1 MSDKYY
7 VSVPGSSRAPPG
19 FSPFNPALFKDAVEC
34 LCGMFYG
41 DVENMV
47 VMFLLHNHNV
57 AYPDQQIAEGLNLA
71 VKQVRGALD
80 ASLCRDHIV
89 EMENPQ
95 VRGESSRHAKPG
107 SSMNWYRLSPNVICA
122 SIYRLQ
128 QVRRQLQEQLAR
140 WQMAEE
146 FNCDKCNRVF
156 DTLRAISLVG
166 ADGLFHCDIC
176 DRELTA
182 TNNKDK
188 KAEVESRILR
198 ATQQLS
204 GLERRLELCRG
215 MYIPRPMVVKKTMLE
230 KIRAE
235 RAKEEAAMEN
245 HTGPSVSSG
254 VQEIFGNAGEW
265 KPQAIG
271 PSPNQS
277 SAFGKTAVV
286 APSWLNTESTTTKIE
301 VVNHNKDQVK
311 KRPAEDSFDKEAFE
325 RVKRQELAREAEKLK
340 HFDVTRL
347 PGAQEVM
354 AQRSVKAELKAE
366 EPSSG
371 DKPDVMVTVAGVKY
385 KLSVVRQRDD
395 LQDKMTDEEYERYD
409 DEVQKLLSA
418 GGGTIS

>member
-7 VSVPGSSRAPPG
+7 VSVPGSLKAPPG

-80 ASLCRDHIV
+80 ASLCRDHVV

-95 VRGESSRHAKPG
+95 GESSRHAKPG
-107 SSMNWYRLSPNVICA
+107 SSMNWYRLSPNVICS

-188 KAEVESRILR
+188 KAEVESKILR

-215 MYIPRPMVVKKTMLE
+215 MYVPRPMVVKKTMLE

-245 HTGPSVSSG
+245 NANGGPSVSSG

-265 KPQAIG
+265 KPQANV

-277 SAFGKTAVV
+277 SSFGKTAVA
-286 APSWLNTESTTTKIE
+286 APSWLNAESTTTKIE
-301 VVNHNKDQVK
+301 LDSIVNHNKDQVK
-311 KRPAEDSFDKEAFE
+311 KRPAEDTFDKEAFE

-354 AQRSVKAELKAE
+354 AQRPMKAELKE
-366 EPSSG
+366 EPASH
-371 DKPDVMVTVAGVKY
+371 KADVMVTVAGVRY
-385 KLSVVRQRDD
+385 KLSVVRERDD
-395 LQDKMTDEEYERYD
+395 LQDQMTDEEYQRYD
-409 DEVQKLLSA
+409 EEVQKLLAAA
-418 GGGTIS
+418 GGAS